1 MKALLGN
8 VLKMIHLAL
17 GAEVVGINYLGDWG
31 KQYGLLALGFEK
43 YGSEEEI
50 KRDAFQHLFDL
61 YVRINEDAEKDTTID
76 EKARYPIA

>member
-1 MKALLGN
+1 MKQ
-8 VLKMIHLAL
+8 VHLAM

-50 KRDAFQHLFDL
+50 SKNAFQHLFDL
-61 YVRINEDAEKDTTID
+61 YVRINEDVDKDPAID
-76 EKARYPIA
+76 EKARYFSITFL